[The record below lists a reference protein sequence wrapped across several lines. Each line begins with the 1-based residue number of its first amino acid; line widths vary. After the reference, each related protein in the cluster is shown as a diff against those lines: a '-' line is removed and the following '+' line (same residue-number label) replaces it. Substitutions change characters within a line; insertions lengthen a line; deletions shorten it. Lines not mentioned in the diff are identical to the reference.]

1 MTEGQYSDEKLKQV
15 EKILSA
21 SIRKA
26 LKAGLV
32 LGQGAWTLDFA
43 VKKAYP
49 VVPSWTTSENK
60 CCLIGA
66 MLLDKQ
72 PPLATTFNS
81 DIDTK
86 ARASACAHL
95 GVSYAFVHGLIR
107 AYDSINITYAGNF
120 DSGSN
125 DEIFIAQYNQGI
137 ALGLKLGNKFL
148 KKDNEN
154 V

>member
-1 MTEGQYSDEKLKQV
+1 MTEIKYSDEKLKAV

-43 VKKAYP
+43 TKKTYP
-49 VVPSWTTSENK
+49 VVPAWTTGENK

-86 ARASACAHL
+86 ARASACAYL

-107 AYDSINITYAGNF
+107 AYDSIDTIPFANNF

-125 DEIFIAQYNQGI
+125 DEIFIVQYNQGI
-137 ALGLKLGNKFL
+137 AMGLKLGNKFL
-148 KKDNEN
+148 KK
-154 V
+154 VSSL